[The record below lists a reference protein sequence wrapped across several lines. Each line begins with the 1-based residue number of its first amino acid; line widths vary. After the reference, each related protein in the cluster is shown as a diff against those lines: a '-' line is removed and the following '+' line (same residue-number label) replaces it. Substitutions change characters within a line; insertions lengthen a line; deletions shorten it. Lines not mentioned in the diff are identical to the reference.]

1 MPADVGDT
9 AAPTAGLMTPED
21 LDRLYAESPDPWD
34 YSGSWHERRKRE
46 VMVASLSRQRYR
58 RCYEPGC
65 STGELT
71 KLLAPRCDALLAVDC
86 AAAAVQRA
94 QQATQGFEHVRVER
108 AVLPAQL
115 PDQSF
120 DLIVLSELLY
130 YFAYQDVP
138 GLIADLLELLQPG
151 GDIVAVHMQGGE
163 SSAGADLHRFLFA
176 HQHLVPLVRHEDE
189 RFVLDLLRE
198 RQG

>member
-58 RCYEPGC
+58 RCYEP
-65 STGELT
+65 
-71 KLLAPRCDALLAVDC
+71 LAVDC

-120 DLIVLSELLY
+120 DLIVLSE
-130 YFAYQDVP
+130 
-138 GLIADLLELLQPG
+138 
-151 GDIVAVHMQGGE
+151 
-163 SSAGADLHRFLFA
+163 
-176 HQHLVPLVRHEDE
+176 
-189 RFVLDLLRE
+189 
-198 RQG
+198 